1 MSKGAGKQF
10 EFEIKNFLKSMEDQR
25 LLTFG
30 KNEALGGR
38 FKRIPRLHPD
48 FYVFTFPYGQFFY
61 LEAKSTQNK
70 KSFPFKN
77 IKSHQIR
84 DLRRVDKAPNG
95 HGWFVINFRAGWRV
109 PRSQRWNDTFIIPVK
124 RFLEYRETTGRSSM
138 TKDYCEQFG
147 IKVKMTKTERVSF
160 KTGKTYHVD
169 AWNLK
174 SLLEEKWTRKK
185 K

>member
-1 MSKGAGKQF
+1 MPVGRGKEF
-10 EFEIKNFLKSMEDQR
+10 EFELKNSLKLLEDEK

-48 FYVFTFPYGQFFY
+48 FYVFTYPYGQFFY

-77 IKSHQIR
+77 IHKHQIR
-84 DLRRVDKAPNG
+84 DLRRADKAPNG
-95 HGWFVINFRAGWRV
+95 HGWFVINFKSGWKV
-109 PRSQRWNDTFIIPVK
+109 PRQIGWNDVYAIPIK
-124 RFLEYRETTGRSSM
+124 RYFAFREIDGRSSM
-138 TKDYCEQFG
+138 TKEYCERFG
-147 IKVKMTKTERVSF
+147 IKLKKIKIQRFAKS
-160 KTGKTYHVD
+160 GKEYFING
-169 AWNLK
+169 WNLK
-174 SLLEEKWTRKK
+174 VLLEEKWQTKK